1 MTGRS
6 ALFVCAALFVLLV
19 AAPVSAAETAAVSG
33 FLSNETVAPDTPVTF
48 VVSVPDNATQV
59 QEWTLACY
67 KVTGVMSVPASCG
80 ADVTVRNVSSDPLVL
95 DNLPTADDGTYTVIA
110 AFPGPDGTF
119 GIGYDRTSRTLYYAA
134 NHTVIANW
142 SRDNPSNREEA
153 AAITKALESPGIE
166 NPSVSGSY
174 TVTGSAKTTT
184 DITESV
190 TGSLVVPEES
200 GLPETTAAPARTT
213 AAPGFEG
220 VLSLTGLI
228 AAAFAC
234 TWLKH

>member
-1 MTGRS
+1 MTGTS
-6 ALFVCAALFVLLV
+6 AVFVCAVFIVLLLGTP
-19 AAPVSAAETAAVSG
+19 ALAAEPATVSG
-33 FLSNETVAPDTPVTF
+33 VLSNETVAPGTPVTF

-67 KVTGVMSVPASCG
+67 KVTGVISVPASCG
-80 ADVTVRNVSSDPLVL
+80 ADVAVRNVRADPLVL
-95 DNLPTADDGTYTVIA
+95 DNLPTENEGTYTVIA

-119 GIGYDRTSRTLYYAA
+119 GIGYDKTSRTLYYAA
-134 NHTVIANW
+134 NQTVIANW
-142 SRDNPSNREEA
+142 SRDNPSDREEA

-184 DITESV
+184 GATETV
-190 TGSLVVPEES
+190 TGSLIPEES

>member
-6 ALFVCAALFVLLV
+6 ALFMCAVSVLLLAV
-19 AAPVSAAETAAVSG
+19 SPVIAGEPAAVSG
-33 FLSNETVAPDTPVTF
+33 VISNETVAPGTPVTF
-48 VVSVPDNATQV
+48 VVSVPGNATQV

-80 ADVTVRNVSSDPLVL
+80 ADVAVKNVRADPLIL
-95 DNLPTADDGTYTVIA
+95 DNLPTADEGTYTVIA

-119 GIGYDRTSRTLYYAA
+119 GIGYDKTSRTLYYAA
-134 NHTVIANW
+134 NHTAIANW
-142 SRDNPSNREEA
+142 SRENPSNREEA

-166 NPSVSGSY
+166 NPSVSGNY
-174 TVTGSAKTTT
+174 TVTGSAKMTTGA
-184 DITESV
+184 TETV
-190 TGSLVVPEES
+190 TGSLMPEET

-220 VLSLTGLI
+220 VLSLTGLV

>member
-1 MTGRS
+1 MTGTS
-6 ALFVCAALFVLLV
+6 AVFVCAVFIVFLAGAPAL
-19 AAPVSAAETAAVSG
+19 AAEPAAVSG
-33 FLSNETVAPDTPVTF
+33 VLSNETVAPGTPVTF
-48 VVSVPDNATQV
+48 IVSVPDNATQV

-80 ADVTVRNVSSDPLVL
+80 ADVAVKNVSSDPLVL
-95 DNLPTADDGTYTVIA
+95 DNLPTADEGTYTVIA

-119 GIGYDRTSRTLYYAA
+119 GIGYDKTSRTLYYAA

-153 AAITKALESPGIE
+153 AVIAKALESPGIE

-174 TVTGSAKTTT
+174 TVTGSVKTTKGT
-184 DITESV
+184 TETV
-190 TGSLVVPEES
+190 TGSPVVAEKT

-213 AAPGFEG
+213 SAPGFGG
-220 VLSLTGLI
+220 VLALAGLV
-228 AAAFAC
+228 AAAFASM
-234 TWLKH
+234 WLKH

>member
-19 AAPVSAAETAAVSG
+19 AASVSAAETAAVSG
-33 FLSNETVAPDTPVTF
+33 VLSNETVAPGTPVTF

-59 QEWTLACY
+59 QEWTLVCY
-67 KVTGVMSVPASCG
+67 KITGVMSVPASCG
-80 ADVTVRNVSSDPLVL
+80 ADVAVKNVSADPLVL
-95 DNLPTADDGTYTVIA
+95 DNLPTSDEGTYTVIA
-110 AFPGPDGTF
+110 AFPSPDGTF
-119 GIGYDRTSRTLYYAA
+119 GVGYDKTSRTLYYAA

-153 AAITKALESPGIE
+153 AAITNALESPGIE

-174 TVTGSAKTTT
+174 TVTGSAKTTAGA
-184 DITESV
+184 TETV
-190 TGSLVVPEES
+190 TGSLVVPEETD
-200 GLPETTAAPARTT
+200 LPETTAAPARTT
-213 AAPGFEG
+213 SVPGFEG
-220 VLSLTGLI
+220 VLALVGLA